1 MFFTYLRRELR
12 RRMRQA
18 IFIALG
24 LALGVGL
31 VITVTA
37 ASAGVKNAQGTVLH
51 ALYGVGTDVTVTKT
65 PKAGSFTPGSFGFGF
80 RAGTGSRP
88 VAGTKIN
95 NNTLSASPTLAAIS
109 SSSVATVAGL
119 HDVAAAAGG
128 LTLDN
133 RTISGTV
140 PAVNVNG
147 GGFGGGGGASGS
159 GGSGNGGQS
168 FRANFTTSNFSV
180 AGVDIGRGELG
191 PLSSGKLSAGRT
203 FSASDTSA
211 NVALVDASYATQNKL
226 KTGSTIAVGNKSG
239 QATNFKVVGIVSE
252 PAGDNPSDVYIPL
265 AVAQNLASLKN
276 QVNTIYVAASSSSAI
291 SSVQSQ
297 ISKALPGYTV
307 TTSSDLAS
315 EVTGSLSSASSL
327 ANNLGKWLALAV
339 LIAAFLLASLLTM
352 AAVSRRV
359 REFGTLKA
367 LGWKSRR
374 IIGQVM
380 GEAVTLGLIGGA
392 IGIGLGLAGAELV
405 SKLSPKLSAVVGQT
419 TGSATPGG
427 ARQFGFG
434 GRRRRRR
441 RRRRSWRRGLRRGRW
456 GRRWRLRRGFRSR
469 HLPPPR
475 GGQPHGGGAPV
486 RRGERQR
493 DPARGRAGRGGRHHR
508 RHLRRLAG
516 RAAASCRRPGQG
528 RLRHRRE
535 DSMYKLSGVTK
546 NYAKGREIVAALR
559 GVDLVIED
567 GEWLAIQGPTGHGK
581 STLLQILGGLDRPS
595 AGIVD
600 FDGRDLGQLREA
612 EVTRVRATSI
622 GFVFQTFN
630 LIPTL
635 SAQENV
641 EAALVPLH
649 VSTAARQQRAAVA
662 LEAVG
667 LGDRLRHVP
676 GELSGGQQQ
685 RVAIARAL
693 VKEPKVLL
701 ADEPTGNL
709 DEDTRDEIIGLL
721 EVMWRERGLTMVLVT
736 HDSTVARRAQ
746 RIGVMKKG
754 LLSFRQPARDLTA
767 ERLRPPDLAAADSV
781 PADE

>member
-95 NNTLSASPTLAAIS
+95 DNTLSASPTLAAIS

-119 HDVAAAAGG
+119 HGVAAAAGG

-147 GGFGGGGGASGS
+147 GGFGGGGGGSGS
-159 GGSGNGGQS
+159 GGSGNGSSGGGGQN

-203 FSASDTSA
+203 FSASDASA

-239 QATNFKVVGIVSE
+239 KATTFKVVGIVSE

-265 AVAQNLASLKN
+265 AVAQNLAGLKN

-291 SSVQSQ
+291 GTVSGQ

-405 SKLSPKLSAVVGQT
+405 SKLSPRLSAVVGQT

-434 GRRRRRR
+434 A
-441 RRRRSWRRGLRRGRW
+441 
-456 GRRWRLRRGFRSR
+456 
-469 HLPPPR
+469 
-475 GGQPHGGGAPV
+475 GGAGGGGGGGGGGGFGGGP
-486 RRGERQR
+486 G
-493 DPARGRAGRGGRHHR
+493 AGTF
-508 RHLRRLAG
+508 
-516 RAAASCRRPGQG
+516 RRPG
-528 RLRHRRE
+528 
-535 DSMYKLSGVTK
+535 
-546 NYAKGREIVAALR
+546 
-559 GVDLVIED
+559 
-567 GEWLAIQGPTGHGK
+567 
-581 STLLQILGGLDRPS
+581 S
-595 AGIVD
+595 AGHTV
-600 FDGRDLGQLREA
+600 A
-612 EVTRVRATSI
+612 VH
-622 GFVFQTFN
+622 
-630 LIPTL
+630 L
-635 SAQENV
+635 SAAVSANV
-641 EAALVPLH
+641 ILLAVVLAV
-649 VSTAARQQRAAVA
+649 AGGIIAGIFGGWRAA
-662 LEAVG
+662 
-667 LGDRLRHVP
+667 
-676 GELSGGQQQ
+676 
-685 RVAIARAL
+685 
-693 VKEPKVLL
+693 
-701 ADEPTGNL
+701 
-709 DEDTRDEIIGLL
+709 
-721 EVMWRERGLTMVLVT
+721 
-736 HDSTVARRAQ
+736 
-746 RIGVMKKG
+746 
-754 LLSFRQPARDLTA
+754 
-767 ERLRPPDLAAADSV
+767 RLRPAAALAKV
-781 PADE
+781 A